1 VVRPEAAEAVALLRR
16 AGVGVAMLTGD
27 ARGAAAGAA
36 AAAGIP
42 AAAVFAELLPQ
53 EKLDKVWVYPL
64 FLLLISFCQPVVCG
78 AALMGVTARSLH
90 SARK

>member
-1 VVRPEAAEAVALLRR
+1 
-16 AGVGVAMLTGD
+16 
-27 ARGAAAGAA
+27 
-36 AAAGIP
+36 
-42 AAAVFAELLPQ
+42 VFAELLPQ